1 MSTPLSAVHTRATAA
16 AKRNGG
22 TGELRDI
29 EHKVGFKGRPPETI
43 PFSNLIRGA
52 FEVTTHT
59 DSGSPAVVRVPHS
72 ILAILVT
79 IALATVA
86 AGFWVVSSVTEM
98 KTNLAVI
105 QGNQKTAQA
114 TYSGNLRLMIAY
126 TTNETNRVE
135 FMKGLLTQAQQRQ
148 VFEWEKANP
157 KPPLPSTDTEEQ

>member
-1 MSTPLSAVHTRATAA
+1 MSTPLSAVRTRATEAA
-16 AKRNGG
+16 RRIGG
-22 TGELRDI
+22 TGNLRDI
-29 EHKVGFKGRPPETI
+29 ERKVET
-43 PFSNLIRGA
+43 PTTETVAFSNLLRGA

-79 IALATVA
+79 IAMAIVG
-86 AGFWVVSSVTEM
+86 AGFWIVSSVTEM
-98 KTNLAVI
+98 KTNLAII
-105 QGNQKTAQA
+105 QTNQREIKS

-135 FMKGLLTQAQQRQ
+135 FMKGLLSQSQQRQ

-157 KPPLPSTDTEEQ
+157 KPPLPSTDQEEQQ

>member
-1 MSTPLSAVHTRATAA
+1 MRNEVSVRTHAIAA
-16 AKRNGG
+16 ARRHGS
-22 TGELRDI
+22 TGELSDI
-29 EHKVGFKGRPPETI
+29 ERAAPTPETV
-43 PFSNLIRGA
+43 PFTNLLMGA

-59 DSGSPAVVRVPHS
+59 SNGSPAVIRVPHS

-79 IALATVA
+79 VAMATVG

-105 QGNQKTAQA
+105 QSNQREAKA

-148 VFEWEKANP
+148 VFEWEKSNP
-157 KPPLPSTDTEEQ
+157 KPPLPSTDQEDTTQ